1 MFANFAGRS
10 AAVLSLMAGLATVA
24 GAQTQTVNFEVK
36 AINQFTITSSAV
48 TLTITSATA
57 GSDPTPVSDASSV
70 WSITTN
76 QTNAK
81 ISASIP
87 TNMPAGVT
95 LNVLLG
101 QPAGGATSA
110 AKDLSTVSQDLVT
123 GITKTKAGPLAVTY
137 TLSATAAAGVIAADS
152 RVVTYTMTPG
162 T

>member
-1 MFANFAGRS
+1 MFAKFAGRT
-10 AAVLSLMAGLATVA
+10 AAVLSLVAGLASVA

-36 AINQFTITSSAV
+36 AINQFSITSTPV
-48 TLTITSATA
+48 TLTITTATA
-57 GSDPTPVSDASSV
+57 GSDPTPVTDNTSV
-70 WSITTN
+70 WAVTTN

-87 TNMPAGVT
+87 TDMPTGVT
-95 LNVLLG
+95 LGVQLAA
-101 QPAGGATSA
+101 PGGATST
-110 AKDLSTVSQDLVT
+110 AKNLASGTAQDLVT
-123 GITKTKAGPLAVTY
+123 GITKVKGSALTVTY

>member
-1 MFANFAGRS
+1 MFAKFAGRS
-10 AAVLSLMAGLATVA
+10 AAVLSLMAGLASVA

-87 TNMPAGVT
+87 TNMPAGVS

-101 QPAGGATSA
+101 QPGGATST